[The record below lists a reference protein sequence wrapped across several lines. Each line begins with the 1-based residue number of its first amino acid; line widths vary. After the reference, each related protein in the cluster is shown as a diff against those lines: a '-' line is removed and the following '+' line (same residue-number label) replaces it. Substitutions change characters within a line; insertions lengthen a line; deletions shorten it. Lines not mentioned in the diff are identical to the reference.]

1 MSSII
6 RILIGLGLIIFSW
19 TVYQK
24 NAAAIAAGAPV
35 NIGGY
40 ASNATPGQVAM
51 GFGAIGVIG
60 AAFVILGVVGLLKQK
75 R

>member
-6 RILIGLGLIIFSW
+6 RIVIGLGLIIFSW
-19 TVYQK
+19 TIYQK
-24 NAAAIAAGAPV
+24 NSAAIAAGAPV
-35 NIGGY
+35 SIGSY
-40 ASNATPGQVAM
+40 SPNATPGQVAM

-60 AAFVILGVVGLLKQK
+60 AAFVILGIVGLLKQK